1 MDWFYSK
8 SQIIKLLKMPTESLK
23 LHISIEQKK
32 CGWEGECENG
42 GFHLCGGKMNI
53 KNMGRQKT
61 EYIYLY
67 LDRV

>member
-1 MDWFYSK
+1 
-8 SQIIKLLKMPTESLK
+8 MPTESLK

-42 GFHLCGGKMNI
+42 DFHLCGGKMNI